1 MIVVE
6 KSTWVER
13 LVWND
18 IMTLKRCVSL
28 LFSFSF
34 IVAFKIYVGRDEN
47 VVYRKL
53 KV

>member
-18 IMTLKRCVSL
+18 IMTLKRCL